1 MITLRVWEDT
11 IRDGWISSWD
21 YCDTIEEAREVAGC
35 LIAFPAA
42 DARAVEVQILD
53 GPHVKEVYR

>member
-53 GPHVKEVYR
+53 GPHGKEVYR